1 VIRLDTF
8 RRHCADM
15 ATAQHKPDCP
25 SLTAKEPHWDA
36 WAVRY
41 DAQGRPALM
50 LWRGPKPKW
59 EPPTCDGCVTD
70 AERDLFAQMAHEVA
84 VYQEAK

>member
-15 ATAQHKPDCP
+15 ATAQHK
-25 SLTAKEPHWDA
+25 
-36 WAVRY
+36 
-41 DAQGRPALM
+41 
-50 LWRGPKPKW
+50 
-59 EPPTCDGCVTD
+59 PTCDGCVTD